1 MAEDEGKKVSPLS
14 LRPGD
19 RGAAVLR
26 PDQAIERQVAR
37 APNSIPGEDV
47 AGIKRPA
54 QEARFIGRRK
64 RNAGVPKSDL
74 ICSGTGTA
82 FASRTTLCRL
92 KTSPPSGL
100 NAAAPIRLRQ

>member
-1 MAEDEGKKVSPLS
+1 MGEARGKKVSPPS

-54 QEARFIGRRK
+54 QEARFIRRRK
-64 RNAGVPKSDL
+64 RNACPPKGDL
-74 ICSGTGTA
+74 NCSRPGTA
-82 FASRTTLCRL
+82 VASRQPL
-92 KTSPPSGL
+92 SPPEHSPPP
-100 NAAAPIRLRQ
+100 ASSPE